1 MLALVQDLLERV
13 AKAQRIARQ
22 QREELARAK
31 EGGAKEG
38 GTKEGS
44 TKEGGKGSKAMAS
57 RSQKYVEM
65 ATGGTSSDKGAASDK
80 SFRGVASDTF
90 TPKRKQLPPSL
101 ALPQGLGLPKPKEGA
116 PKTAV
121 PKLST
126 VPGHIRV

>member
-38 GTKEGS
+38 G
-44 TKEGGKGSKAMAS
+44 KGSKAMAS
-57 RSQKYVEM
+57 RSQKDVEM